1 VLEHVPTQVLV
12 QVPTQVLVQ
21 VPIQMLVQ
29 VLVSVM
35 ELVREQEE
43 VWGLELAMALE

>member
-1 VLEHVPTQVLV
+1 VLEQMPTQVLV

-21 VPIQMLVQ
+21 V
-29 VLVSVM
+29 LVSVM
-35 ELVREQEE
+35 ELVQEQEE